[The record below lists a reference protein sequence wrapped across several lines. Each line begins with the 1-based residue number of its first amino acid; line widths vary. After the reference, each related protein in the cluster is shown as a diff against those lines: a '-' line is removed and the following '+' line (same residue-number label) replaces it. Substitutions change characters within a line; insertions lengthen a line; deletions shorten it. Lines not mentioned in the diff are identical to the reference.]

1 MKRLVPAMCAVA
13 LTLSIPVVAS
23 ASYQQPSNPFLDNAP
38 NYEDWAREQA
48 EKDNASKAWDNRYL
62 DPNYVINVPDPS
74 VFTPSRVIEVDED
87 GPVYYERV
95 YVDREY
101 IVVAVNPKLKRYM
114 VKSVEPTPVKMKQN
128 VIFTQDYV
136 ITEQPLKK
144 GDRVWLTFDEDE
156 SDSIDSDRKDGLVYV
171 TPEWALMLPAAEE

>member
-13 LTLSIPVVAS
+13 LTLSIPVAAG

-62 DPNYVINVPDPS
+62 DPNYVIDVNEPQWSDAYWGG
-74 VFTPSRVIEVDED
+74 DE
-87 GPVYYERV
+87 PVYREAT

-101 IVVAVNPKLKRYM
+101 VVVAVNPKLKRYM

-128 VIFTQDYV
+128 VIFTQGYV

-156 SDSIDSDRKDGLVYV
+156 SDGIDSDRKDGLVYV
-171 TPEWALMLPAAEE
+171 TPEWVLMLPAAEE